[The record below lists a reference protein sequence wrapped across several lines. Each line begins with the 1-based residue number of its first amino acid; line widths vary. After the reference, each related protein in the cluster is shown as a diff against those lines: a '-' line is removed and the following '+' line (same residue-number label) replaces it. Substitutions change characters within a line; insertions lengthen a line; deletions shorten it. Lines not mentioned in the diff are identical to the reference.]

1 MSPEQ
6 ALGRSRQVDE
16 RTDVYSLGVILYEL
30 LHGRRPDEPAA
41 SSQLDVTRR
50 PTPVAIPDVLN
61 GICAKAM
68 ATDPAAR
75 FPTARALADELD
87 DWLLTQHRTARRV
100 TPAFLYGLA
109 AVASVLAL
117 LVGIESALLLAR
129 APTDLSAALLRA
141 PTDDRSGRCRAS
153 STVVRP
159 GKYPPAGIRAPG
171 Q

>member
-1 MSPEQ
+1 M
-6 ALGRSRQVDE
+6 
-16 RTDVYSLGVILYEL
+16 
-30 LHGRRPDEPAA
+30 
-41 SSQLDVTRR
+41 
-50 PTPVAIPDVLN
+50 AIPDVLN

-129 APTDLSAALLRA
+129 APTDLSAALVERPRTTDPDAAAFLDRRPTRQISASRHPCARSIAWSATRRHTSTISLLADPLRKWQ
-141 PTDDRSGRCRAS
+141 S
-153 STVVRP
+153 
-159 GKYPPAGIRAPG
+159 
-171 Q
+171 